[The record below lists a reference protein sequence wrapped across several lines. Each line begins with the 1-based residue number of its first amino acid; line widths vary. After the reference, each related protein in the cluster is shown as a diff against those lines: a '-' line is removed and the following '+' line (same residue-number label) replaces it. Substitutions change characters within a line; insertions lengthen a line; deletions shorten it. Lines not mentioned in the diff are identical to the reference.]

1 MIVTRFA
8 PSPTGRLHIGGART
22 ALFNFLFARKNNGK
36 FILRIED
43 TDKERSKKEYEEDII
58 ESLRWLGI
66 EFDEIFRQ
74 SERIQIYSEKIL
86 KLEKEGLV
94 YKCFCTKEELEAQKL
109 EQISQGIAPRY
120 SGRCLKLTKEEI
132 RNFIQTRNYVYR
144 IKMLPEKIL
153 VKDLIKGEVTFDGV
167 LIGDF
172 VIAKS
177 LQEPLFNFA
186 TPIDDALMNVSHVI
200 RGEDHL
206 SNTPKQIV
214 VLKYLGFNIPNYA
227 HIPMILSPDYSK
239 LSKRHGATSIFD
251 FRKDGFLPEALLNFI
266 LLLGW
271 HEKSDREFYLLKDA
285 INSFSLERI
294 QTKPA
299 VFNEKKLLW
308 FNRQY
313 IFKKSNKELLDLTY
327 KYFEDL
333 YGKAEEEYLL
343 KIINLAK
350 ERANTLKEI
359 VENSFYFFEDPE
371 YLPQLLIWNKASKET
386 IKNFLIK
393 TKEILEKLDEK
404 EFLPEK
410 IKLVLTP
417 LSPNDLGLVF
427 WPLRVALT
435 GQEASPSPFD
445 IAYILG
451 KEKTIHRI
459 DRAIKKLS

>member
-1 MIVTRFA
+1 MVVTRFA

-58 ESLRWLGI
+58 ENLHWLGI

-74 SERIQIYSEKIL
+74 SERIEIYKEKIL
-86 KLEKEGLV
+86 ELEKNGLV

-109 EQISQGIAPRY
+109 EQLSQGIAPRY

-132 RNFIQTRNYVYR
+132 KNFEKTRSYVYR
-144 IKMLPEKIL
+144 IKMIPEKI
-153 VKDLIKGEVTFDGV
+153 VIKDLIKGEIVFDGI

-172 VIAKS
+172 IIAKS
-177 LQEPLFNFA
+177 LTEPLFNFA
-186 TPIDDALMNVSHVI
+186 TPIDDALMKVTHVI
-200 RGEDHL
+200 RGEDHI
-206 SNTPKQIV
+206 SNTPKQII
-214 VLKYLGFNIPNYA
+214 VLRHLGFSIPQYA

-239 LSKRHGATSIFD
+239 LSKRHGATSILD
-251 FRKDGFLPEALLNFI
+251 FKNEGFLPEAIFNFI

-271 HEKSDREFYLLKDA
+271 HEQSDKEFYTLKEA
-285 INSFSLERI
+285 IEAFSLERV

-299 VFNEKKLLW
+299 VFNEKKLIW

-313 IFKKSNKELLDLTY
+313 MLKKSNSEILKLTYNYFKEL
-327 KYFEDL
+327 
-333 YGKAEEEYLL
+333 YGEQKEELLL
-343 KIINLAK
+343 KVINLAK
-350 ERANTLKEI
+350 ERANTLKEL
-359 VENSFYFFEDPE
+359 VENSFYFFKEPE
-371 YLPQLLIWNKASKET
+371 YPAELLIWNKASKDT
-386 IKNFLIK
+386 IRNFLIK

-404 EFLPEK
+404 DFLPEK
-410 IKLVLTP
+410 IKFILTP

-435 GQEASPSPFD
+435 GKEASPSPFD
-445 IAYILG
+445 IANVLG
-451 KEKTIHRI
+451 KEKTIRRI
-459 DRAIKKLS
+459 ERAIEKLS